1 MADGL
6 RRLAHNPWFWL
17 LCAAFAIRLA
27 TLGLYPLGDT
37 TEARYAELARKMVET
52 GNWLTPQ
59 FDYGVPFWGK
69 PPLSTW
75 LRAISFELFGI
86 NEFAARLPSWLIAL
100 GIAFL
105 TFRLGRR
112 EKGEEVAWIATTL
125 LTTTVLFYLLAG
137 AVLMDPLL
145 TLGTTLS
152 MLAFW
157 RAMRGDGRRWG
168 YLVFVGLAI
177 GLLAKGPVTIVLTG
191 LPLFLWLLIT
201 HRWRDFWQRVPLFTG
216 TLLMLALAV
225 PWYLLAERATPGFL
239 EYFFIGEH
247 WKRFTEPGWQGD
259 RYGNAHTSPKG
270 WIWSEWLVAAF
281 PLSLAFIA
289 GLGIRLWKQRGA
301 TPRLLKEDW
310 TLYLLCWA
318 LSPMLF
324 FTFSGNILA
333 TYVFPGLPATALLVA
348 SWHRPDRPVVRRF
361 ALASMLFPLLFLA
374 VVLFYLPKVWDR
386 NCEVFLIRNVEQTD
400 PQGAARL
407 FYLFDRP
414 FSAEFYSRG
423 KARLLKDPREMH
435 TLLPARETLYFA
447 VQTPYTGSIPAD
459 LRHCLEHLGRFGRHE
474 LFRTTD
480 RDCPPTTG

>member
-1 MADGL
+1 
-6 RRLAHNPWFWL
+6 
-17 LCAAFAIRLA
+17 
-27 TLGLYPLGDT
+27 
-37 TEARYAELARKMVET
+37 MVET

-191 LPLFLWLLIT
+191 LPLFL
-201 HRWRDFWQRVPLFTG
+201 
-216 TLLMLALAV
+216 
-225 PWYLLAERATPGFL
+225 
-239 EYFFIGEH
+239 
-247 WKRFTEPGWQGD
+247 
-259 RYGNAHTSPKG
+259 
-270 WIWSEWLVAAF
+270 
-281 PLSLAFIA
+281 
-289 GLGIRLWKQRGA
+289 
-301 TPRLLKEDW
+301 
-310 TLYLLCWA
+310 
-318 LSPMLF
+318 
-324 FTFSGNILA
+324 
-333 TYVFPGLPATALLVA
+333 
-348 SWHRPDRPVVRRF
+348 
-361 ALASMLFPLLFLA
+361 
-374 VVLFYLPKVWDR
+374 
-386 NCEVFLIRNVEQTD
+386 
-400 PQGAARL
+400 
-407 FYLFDRP
+407 
-414 FSAEFYSRG
+414 
-423 KARLLKDPREMH
+423 
-435 TLLPARETLYFA
+435 
-447 VQTPYTGSIPAD
+447 
-459 LRHCLEHLGRFGRHE
+459 
-474 LFRTTD
+474 
-480 RDCPPTTG
+480 